1 MINFLNEFIYFDGK
15 SIPIRDNVKSSSNST
30 TDPMFD
36 PEDGDQLKN
45 ATAQQ
50 RQQDYRGYYSLVP
63 MPAVKTPLA
72 SDSYPT
78 MVSYMDDEEKVRTPK
93 KSKKYPTLKNIKRKI
108 KETSKDKMKDMVEDI
123 VTKKV
128 TKDIFNL
135 KKNEIP
141 DIDVVAE
148 ENPILVRKLKNLID
162 IVSLNQATGEQK
174 GIILNFLVSNID
186 TVNIPA
192 EYKKEIIKNLQ

>member
-1 MINFLNEFIYFDGK
+1 
-15 SIPIRDNVKSSSNST
+15 
-30 TDPMFD
+30 
-36 PEDGDQLKN
+36 
-45 ATAQQ
+45 
-50 RQQDYRGYYSLVP
+50 
-63 MPAVKTPLA
+63 
-72 SDSYPT
+72 
-78 MVSYMDDEEKVRTPK
+78 
-93 KSKKYPTLKNIKRKI
+93 
-108 KETSKDKMKDMVEDI
+108 MKGMVEDI

-141 DIDVVAE
+141 DIDAVAE

-186 TVNIPA
+186 TVNIPV